1 MAPELDLKFA
11 AAEYAAGELSS
22 AECTI
27 FETHLRADPALA
39 EEVAFWRK
47 MHSGLA
53 TSPVPQPSVCP
64 DLSETLL
71 RRARLERTTAPA
83 RRLQLPRWVMVA
95 SAAAACLALG
105 LGFGAGAAWTR
116 HDGGNAPSLATRT
129 IDANGLAVSEIAIS
143 EPIAYG
149 EDGSAMTPPPATVAW
164 RTYLPLAAID
174 SADATHA
181 LAMTAVEKPWIGL
194 WTKQAKLVI
203 SGAPAREA
211 HLVVRIVGGSPAWL
225 AGLRPG
231 DMIIAIDD
239 CPITSP
245 LCLGEHLA
253 GTGPGTKVKLDYWSA
268 TDAAFRK
275 TTVTLET
282 LYE

>member
-1 MAPELDLKFA
+1 MAPELDLKLA

-22 AECTI
+22 SECTI
-27 FETHLRADPALA
+27 FEAHLRADPTLV

-47 MHSGLA
+47 LRSGLA
-53 TSPVPQPSVCP
+53 ASPAPQPGVCP
-64 DLSETLL
+64 DLSGVLL

-83 RRLQLPRWVMVA
+83 RRLRLPRWVMVA
-95 SAAAACLALG
+95 NAAAACLTLG
-105 LGFGAGAAWTR
+105 LGFGAGAVWTR
-116 HDGGNAPSLATRT
+116 HDGGYVPPLATHAG
-129 IDANGLAVSEIAIS
+129 DVSEIAVS

-149 EDGSAMTPPPATVAW
+149 EDGSAMMPPPATVAW
-164 RTYLPLAAID
+164 RTYLPLSAID
-174 SADATHA
+174 SAEATHP

-231 DMIIAIDD
+231 DMIIAIDN
-239 CPITSP
+239 CPINSP
-245 LCLGEHLA
+245 LCLGAHLA
-253 GTGPGTKVKLDYWSA
+253 GTGPGSLVKLDYWSA
-268 TDAAFRK
+268 NDAAFRS